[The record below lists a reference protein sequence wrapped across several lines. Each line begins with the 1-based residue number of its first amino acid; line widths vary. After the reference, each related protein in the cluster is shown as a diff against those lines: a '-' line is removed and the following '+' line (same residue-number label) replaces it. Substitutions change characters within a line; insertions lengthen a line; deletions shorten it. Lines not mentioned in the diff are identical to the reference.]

1 MGTALA
7 GKVAVVTGAGRG
19 IGRAY
24 ALGLAAEGAQ
34 VVVND
39 LRPARGSSGADE
51 VVAEIIAAGGRATS
65 AYGRVDDFEESRE
78 IVATSE
84 RVFGGLDVLIANA
97 GIIRPTFIEESSFA
111 DWADVLAV
119 HATGTFN
126 CIHHAVPLMRARG
139 GGSVVTTGDIATDV
153 WFPRISSYRAAKAA
167 VLVLTQHAA
176 NELRDANINVNSV
189 MPTATDTPMLR
200 SFYASLG
207 EQREPFGAATQ
218 GHYDNDASVSGATV
232 PPETQ
237 PPAGIF
243 LCTDAGR
250 HYTGYSFQM
259 SARKIGVVTPHTD
272 VEYVAPTDGD
282 WTMSDLQIQLPRLLE
297 GKPSL
302 VGSSGPVPA

>member
-7 GKVAVVTGAGRG
+7 GKVAIVTGAGRG

-24 ALGLAAEGAQ
+24 ALGLAAEGAK

-39 LRPARGSSGADE
+39 LRTDAGVSAADE
-51 VVAEIIAAGGRATS
+51 VVAEIVAAGGEAT
-65 AYGRVDDFEESRE
+65 AATGRVDDFEESRE
-78 IVATSE
+78 IIAAAE
-84 RVFGGLDVLIANA
+84 RSFGGLDVLIANA

-111 DWADVLAV
+111 DWADVLSV

-126 CIHHAVPLMRARG
+126 CIHHAIPLMRARG
-139 GGSVVTTGDIATDV
+139 GGSIVTTGDIATDV

-167 VLVLTQHAA
+167 ILVLTQHAA

-189 MPTATDTPMLR
+189 MPTATDTPMMR
-200 SFYASLG
+200 TFFASLG
-207 EQREPFGAATQ
+207 EQRESFGESTQ
-218 GHYDNDASVSGATV
+218 GHYDSDASVSGNTV
-232 PPETQ
+232 SPSTQ

-250 HYTGYSFQM
+250 RFTGYSFQM
-259 SARKIGVVTPHTD
+259 SARKIGVVTPHAD
-272 VEYVAPTDGD
+272 VDYVAPAADE
-282 WTMSDLQIQLPRLLE
+282 WTMSDLQDQIPGLLE

-302 VGSSGPVPA
+302 AGSNRPVSA